1 GHGRGRE
8 AEEAGERPQ
17 QHIDILDVDET
28 LHLGDGHLG
37 VGTVVL
43 DEQLYLASQQ
53 AAPRVDLVDAEL
65 IAVAVLGAGYV
76 ELAGQGERGCEH
88 DRLAVAFSTGC
99 RVGGGG
105 RVGATGRGARGSR
118 G

>member
-1 GHGRGRE
+1 
-8 AEEAGERPQ
+8 
-17 QHIDILDVDET
+17 
-28 LHLGDGHLG
+28 
-37 VGTVVL
+37 
-43 DEQLYLASQQ
+43 QQ

-88 DRLAVAFSTGC
+88 DRLAVALSTGS

-118 G
+118 GVGATRCRFSAARVPAGRQHHADDCQEGNPPESSHRSLLTLVSSF